1 MPTNSKESEIRLASW
16 ILNDFR
22 SHRRPRSSDS
32 LDTNYNPLQNGLCVL
47 PTPGVFSALSTF
59 CFLLQPSSRM
69 TEETVWYRAE
79 RGLGHLCGQARVS
92 EAILQ
97 RSATPQ
103 PPSIEDPR
111 LVQYMHLEQEGL
123 QGISTQGSFRPK
135 EGSVHVGK
143 VRQTLCTVSE
153 ES

>member
-1 MPTNSKESEIRLASW
+1 MPTNSKESAIRLASW
-16 ILNDFR
+16 MLSDFR

-32 LDTNYNPLQNGLCVL
+32 LDTNYNPLQNGLRIL

-69 TEETVWYRAE
+69 TEETGAGQT
-79 RGLGHLCGQARVS
+79 GLGHPCGQARVS

-97 RSATPQ
+97 RSAPPQ

-123 QGISTQGSFRPK
+123 QGVSTQGSFRPK